1 MCYNNP
7 GFKDSLPKDSL
18 LNDYLIDTE
27 VASMKVL
34 VLNSGSSSLKYQLFN
49 MDDESVLAKGLIEK
63 IGLEG
68 SMLTH
73 QPAGK
78 DKVKIETP
86 IPNHSVAIELVVSAL
101 LDPNHGVIKD
111 MKEID
116 AVGHRTVHGGTTF
129 SASCL
134 IDDKVVKEMERLVE
148 LAPLH
153 NPPGI
158 LGIKACQEKIPGVP
172 MVGVF
177 DTAFHQTMPP
187 ASYLYGLP
195 YEYFEKYGVRRYGF
209 HGTSHRFVSL
219 RCQELLGNPA
229 HSKIITCHLG
239 NGSSLSA
246 VVDGKVLD
254 TSMGL
259 TPLEGLLMGTRC
271 GDLDPAILPFL
282 MEKEGLDPDGMSKI
296 MNKKSGLLGIS
307 GVSSDMRDVE
317 EAAANGNE
325 RAQMALD
332 VFKRTVLRYIGAY
345 AAEMNGVDAIVF
357 TAGIGENGISSRK
370 AICENLTYLGV
381 EFDEAANNCRGKEVE
396 ISKPGS
402 KVRVFVIPTNEEL
415 MIARDTKAIV
425 GK

>member
-1 MCYNNP
+1 
-7 GFKDSLPKDSL
+7 
-18 LNDYLIDTE
+18 
-27 VASMKVL
+27 MKVL

-78 DKVKIETP
+78 DKVKIETS
-86 IPNHSVAIELVVSAL
+86 IPNHSVAIELVVAAL
-101 LDPNHGVIKD
+101 LDENHGVIKD

-129 SASCL
+129 SESCL
-134 IDDKVVKEMERLVE
+134 ITDEVVAEMERLVD

-195 YEYFEKYGVRRYGF
+195 YEYFEKYQVRRYGF
-209 HGTSHRFVSL
+209 HGTSHRFVSI
-219 RCQELLGNPA
+219 RCREILGNPE
-229 HSKIITCHLG
+229 HSKIVTCHLG
-239 NGSSLSA
+239 NGSSLA
-246 VVDGKVLD
+246 AIKDGKVLD

-271 GDLDPAILPFL
+271 GDLDPAILPFI
-282 MEKEGLDPDGMSKI
+282 MEKEGLDTAGMSKV
-296 MNKKSGLLGIS
+296 MNKQSGLLGIS

-317 EAAANGNE
+317 EAANAGNE
-325 RAQMALD
+325 RAQIALD
-332 VFKRTVLRYIGAY
+332 VFKKTVLRYIGAY
-345 AAEMNGVDAIVF
+345 VAEMDGVDAIVF
-357 TAGIGENGISSRK
+357 TAGIGENGKAVRK
-370 AICENLTYLGV
+370 SICESLSFLGI
-381 EFDEAANNCRGKEVE
+381 EFDEAANDCRGKEVE

-415 MIARDTKAIV
+415 MIARDTKEIV
-425 GK
+425 CK

>member
-1 MCYNNP
+1 
-7 GFKDSLPKDSL
+7 
-18 LNDYLIDTE
+18 
-27 VASMKVL
+27 MKVL

-49 MDDESVLAKGLIEK
+49 MDDESVLAKGLVEK
-63 IGLEG
+63 IGLDG
-68 SMLTH
+68 SLLTH
-73 QPAGK
+73 QPAGM
-78 DKVKIETP
+78 DKVKIEAA
-86 IPNHSVAIELVVSAL
+86 IPNHNVAIELVIAAL
-101 LDPNHGVIKD
+101 LDEKHGVIKD

-129 SASCL
+129 SESCL
-134 IDDKVVKEMERLVE
+134 INDDVIAEMERLVT

-153 NPPGI
+153 NPPCI

-195 YEYFEKYGVRRYGF
+195 YEYYEKYQLRRYGF
-209 HGTSHRFVSL
+209 HGTSHRFVSI
-219 RCQELLGNPA
+219 RCREILGNPE

-239 NGSSLSA
+239 NGSSLA
-246 VVDGKVLD
+246 AIKDGKVQD

-282 MEKEGLDPDGMSKI
+282 MEKEGLDIAGMNTV

-317 EAAANGNE
+317 EAAAAGNE
-325 RAQMALD
+325 RAAIALE
-332 VFKRTVLRYIGAY
+332 VFKKTVLRYIGAY
-345 AAEMNGVDAIVF
+345 AAEMDGVDAIVF
-357 TAGIGENGISSRK
+357 TAGIGENGKAVRK
-370 AICENLTYLGV
+370 AICENLTYLGI
-381 EFDEAANNCRGKEVE
+381 EFDEEANDCRGKEIE

-402 KVRVFVIPTNEEL
+402 KVRVFIIPTNEEL
-415 MIARDTKAIV
+415 MIARDTKEIIS
-425 GK
+425 K

>member
-1 MCYNNP
+1 
-7 GFKDSLPKDSL
+7 
-18 LNDYLIDTE
+18 
-27 VASMKVL
+27 MKVL

-49 MDDESVLAKGLIEK
+49 MDDESVLAKGLVEK
-63 IGLEG
+63 IGLAG
-68 SMLTH
+68 SLLTH

-78 DKVKIETP
+78 DKVKIEAD
-86 IPNHSVAIELVVSAL
+86 IPNHSIAIELVVSAL
-101 LDPNHGVIKD
+101 LDPNHGVIQD

-116 AVGHRTVHGGTTF
+116 AVGHRTVHGGTAF
-129 SASCL
+129 SESCL
-134 IDDKVVKEMERLVE
+134 ITDAVVKEMERLVV

-172 MVGVF
+172 MVAVF

-195 YEYFEKYGVRRYGF
+195 YEYYEKLQVRRYGF
-209 HGTSHRFVSL
+209 HGTSHRFVSI
-219 RCQELLGNPA
+219 RCRELLGNPE

-239 NGSSLSA
+239 NGSSLAA

-282 MEKEGLDPDGMSKI
+282 MEKEGLDTAAMNTI

-317 EAAANGNE
+317 EAAAAGNA
-325 RAQMALD
+325 RAQVALD
-332 VFKRTVLRYIGAY
+332 VFKKSVLRYIGAY
-345 AAEMNGVDAIVF
+345 AAEMDGVDAIVF
-357 TAGIGENGISSRK
+357 TAGIGENGKAARQ
-370 AICENLTYLGV
+370 AICENLSYLGV
-381 EFDEAANNCRGKEVE
+381 EFDAQANDCRGKEVE

-415 MIARDTKAIV
+415 MIARDTKEIV